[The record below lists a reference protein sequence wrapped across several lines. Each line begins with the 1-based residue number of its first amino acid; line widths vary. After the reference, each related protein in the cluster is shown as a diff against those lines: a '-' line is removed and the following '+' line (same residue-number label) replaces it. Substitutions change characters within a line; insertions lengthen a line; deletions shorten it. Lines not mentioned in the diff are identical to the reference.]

1 MKKVICLLVALSLA
15 LALGACGS
23 EPATDGTYTVG
34 ICQLAQ
40 HAALDAATEGFK
52 TALADKLGDKVT
64 VVEQNASGESST
76 CITIC
81 NQFVA
86 DNVDLIMANAT
97 PALLAASAATGEIPI
112 VGTSISHYG
121 TALEIDDWTGKTGMN
136 ITGTSDL
143 APMADQAAIIP
154 ELFPDVQKVGIL
166 YCSAEPNSVYQSD
179 VISGEFDK
187 LGIAYEVY
195 TFADSND
202 IASVVTTACG
212 ECDVLYIPTDNT
224 AATCAETINNVA
236 LPAGVPIIGGDT
248 GICLGCGTATI
259 AISYYDIGY
268 AAGEMA
274 VRILTE
280 NADPAE
286 MEIEFAPKFDK
297 VYNAD
302 ICKALGITVPADY
315 VVAE

>member
-1 MKKVICLLVALSLA
+1 MKKLVSLLLAVLLVLA
-15 LALGACGS
+15 CTGCGT
-23 EPATDGTYTVG
+23 EPVADGTYSIG

-52 TALADKLGDKVT
+52 AALTDLLGDKVRFT
-64 VVEQNASGESST
+64 EQNASGESAT

-86 DNVDLIMANAT
+86 DGVDLIMANAT
-97 PALLAASAATGEIPI
+97 PALLAAAASTGDIPI

-121 TALEIDDWTGKTGMN
+121 TALEIADWNGTTGMN

-143 APMADQAAIIP
+143 APLDQQAAIIK
-154 ELFPDVQKVGIL
+154 ELFPEAKKVGVI
-166 YCSAEPNSVYQSD
+166 YCSAEPNSVYQAD
-179 VISGEFDK
+179 VITEELTK
-187 LGIAYEVY
+187 LGLAYQIF

-202 IASVVTTACG
+202 IASVVATACG

-236 LPAGVPIIGGDT
+236 LPAGVPIIGGDS
-248 GICLGCGTATI
+248 GICAGCGVATLS
-259 AISYYDIGY
+259 ISYYDIGY

-274 VRILTE
+274 ADILTKG
-280 NADPAE
+280 ADPAT
-286 MEIEFAPKFDK
+286 MEIRFAPKFEK
-297 VYNAD
+297 MYNPD
-302 ICKALGITVPADY
+302 ICTALGITIPDGYAVLK
-315 VVAE
+315 